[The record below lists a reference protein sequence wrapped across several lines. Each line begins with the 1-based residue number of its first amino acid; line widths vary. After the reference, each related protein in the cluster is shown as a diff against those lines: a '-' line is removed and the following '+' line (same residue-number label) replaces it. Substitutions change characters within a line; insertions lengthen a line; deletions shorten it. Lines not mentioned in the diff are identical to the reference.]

1 LSEIEKSE
9 NYIVDKN
16 GIKGAEYGDGTFV
29 SWEDMV
35 KQVSSVIQK
44 GYGEEWNGCMRSGK
58 CCSFFMISLN
68 EELYS
73 KMHNDIRELWLAHYG
88 ADNVKNLPNVE
99 LPINHVC
106 SKLRTQYT
114 KEGQVETMCSE
125 YDNRPSICRNFT
137 CNASKVRKQIM
148 KDMLDSM

>member
-1 LSEIEKSE
+1 
-9 NYIVDKN
+9 
-16 GIKGAEYGDGTFV
+16 
-29 SWEDMV
+29 MV

-58 CCSFFMISLN
+58 CCSFFVISLN

-73 KMHNDIRELWLAHYG
+73 KMHHDIRELWLAHYG
-88 ADNVKNLPNVE
+88 ADNVKNLPHVE

-114 KEGQVETMCSE
+114 KRVKLKQCVANMIIDQVFVGTLHA
-125 YDNRPSICRNFT
+125 T
-137 CNASKVRKQIM
+137 LQK
-148 KDMLDSM
+148 